1 MYIQNTRLL
10 DLLGDEE
17 LLFYIHNILREKK
30 ITPDSY
36 AEIFCLLHS
45 REAAPE
51 DRVNC
56 DAEGK
61 TWYRGE
67 SKLTDAKLFG
77 LLNDTCEIIS
87 LYVNS
92 AWEDSLFSAW
102 ITDKPLKRAQ
112 KAMEDMESLASLRS
126 ILARCA
132 ESLRLDNDQQED
144 NEHMDWEDTPEENT
158 PDATDD
164 FDPEE

>member
-1 MYIQNTRLL
+1 MYTQNTKLL

-17 LLFYIHNILREKK
+17 LLFYIHNILKEKK

-45 REAAPE
+45 REAMPE
-51 DRVNC
+51 EKVSC

-67 SKLTDAKLFG
+67 NKLTDAKLFG
-77 LLNDTCEIIS
+77 LLNDTCEIIT
-87 LYVNS
+87 LYVNA
-92 AWEDSLFSAW
+92 AWEESLFSAW

-112 KAMEDMESLASLRS
+112 KAMEDMESLSSLRS
-126 ILARCA
+126 ILAQCA
-132 ESLRLDNDQQED
+132 ESLRFGNPQQE
-144 NEHMDWEDTPEENT
+144 ETEGMGWEDIPEEGSQST
-158 PDATDD
+158 SDD
-164 FDPEE
+164 YDSEE